1 LFVVAQNWLV
11 FKEKTMANEPGKG
24 QHEQDKNK
32 HEQDKGHHEQNKGQ
46 REQAKRG
53 QPVPAHSAPVQRI
66 VHVQTEQ
73 GPESQDEHRKGVQQ
87 EAGKG
92 AQHKEKAGH
101 GGR

>member
-1 LFVVAQNWLV
+1 
-11 FKEKTMANEPGKG
+11 MANEPGKG
-24 QHEQDKNK
+24 QHEQDK
-32 HEQDKGHHEQNKGQ
+32 DQ
-46 REQAKRG
+46 REQAKRA
-53 QPVPAHSAPVQRI
+53 QPVPADGAPVQRI